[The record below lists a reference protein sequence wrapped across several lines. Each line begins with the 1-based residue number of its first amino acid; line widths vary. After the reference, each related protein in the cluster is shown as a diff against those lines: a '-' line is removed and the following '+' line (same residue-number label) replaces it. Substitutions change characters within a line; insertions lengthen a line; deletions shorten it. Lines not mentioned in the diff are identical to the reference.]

1 MKYQVGSKTV
11 NIPDAEIKNFMKSLD
26 LTKEEA
32 VQMWLEDNGYEE
44 NEEQAELDAKAKK
57 VKIDHGASAVDKTQ
71 KEKKPRPKVASDEKQ
86 ALFSSIFDNLSEIY
100 GENAKIEKENKLII
114 VKIGEKTFKVD
125 LIEQRNGKKVDKK
138 PTISDNDMKICALTD
153 KIDRL
158 QR

>member
-11 NIPDAEIKNFMKSLD
+11 NIPDAEIQNFMKSLD

-71 KEKKPRPKVASDEKQ
+71 KKEKKPRPKIASDEKQ
-86 ALFSSIFDNLSEIY
+86 TLFSQIFENLNEFY
-100 GENAKIEKENKLII
+100 GENAQIEKENKLII
-114 VKIGEKTFKVD
+114 VKIGEKEFKVD
-125 LIEQRNGKKVDKK
+125 LIEKRPPKK
-138 PTISDNDMKICALTD
+138 
-153 KIDRL
+153 
-158 QR
+158 